1 MRDDRDESRSRPR
14 PIYLGSINQS
24 INQSF
29 ISHNNMR

>member
-1 MRDDRDESRSRPR
+1 MADVM
-14 PIYLGSINQS
+14 IS